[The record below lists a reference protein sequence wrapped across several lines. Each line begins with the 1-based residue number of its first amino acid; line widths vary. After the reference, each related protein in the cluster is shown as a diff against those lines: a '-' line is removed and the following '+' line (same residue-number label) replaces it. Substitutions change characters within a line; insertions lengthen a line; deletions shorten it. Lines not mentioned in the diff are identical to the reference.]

1 MDLSPFLTSF
11 LLKKTQLYFICI
23 SFFIFK
29 KMQLC
34 FTGPCLVICSD
45 IRQSYL
51 ARLLTK
57 VIQQSY
63 LPKLSVEVIH
73 QRLCQKLSV
82 KVIHRTC
89 LQKFLL
95 YLKKMKLYFTGPCLV
110 IHLAIYQGYPPKLFT
125 KVSTKVI
132 SQGYLPKVM
141 PKVIC

>member
-1 MDLSPFLTSF
+1 
-11 LLKKTQLYFICI
+11 
-23 SFFIFK
+23 
-29 KMQLC
+29 MQLC
-34 FTGPCLVICSD
+34 FTGPCLLICSD

-82 KVIHRTC
+82 KVIYRTC

-95 YLKKMKLYFTGPCLV
+95 YLKKMQLYFTGPCLI
-110 IHLAIYQGYPPKLFT
+110 IHLAIYQGYPPNLFT

-132 SQGYLPKVM
+132 HQSYLPRLSVEVICQRLCQKLSV
-141 PKVIC
+141 KVIR